1 MSIRPFIG
9 QTAKNQRPGRKQSD
23 RCPGCRL
30 IADWCMCSL
39 IPSLDTRTRL
49 CLIVQARESR
59 KPTNTGLLAA
69 QCLRNS
75 EVHVRGEEGQALD
88 YPAMLDPACENIFLF
103 PAPDAEPITSVIDG
117 PSDRP
122 VKLFVADG
130 NWGQAIRIHRRFQQS
145 CPVRSVMIPPGA
157 PTRYRIRRE
166 HGRAEG
172 LATMEAIARA
182 FGLLEGPHIEDALT
196 GVFLTMVE
204 QTLRSRGISPS

>member
-1 MSIRPFIG
+1 
-9 QTAKNQRPGRKQSD
+9 
-23 RCPGCRL
+23 
-30 IADWCMCSL
+30 MCDL
-39 IPSLDTRTRL
+39 IPSLVTRTRL

-69 QCLRNS
+69 QCLSNS
-75 EVHVRGEEGQALD
+75 EVHVRGEEGSTLD

-103 PAPDAEPITSVIDG
+103 PGPDAEPIANLAAG

-130 NWGQAIRIHRRFQQS
+130 NWGQAIRIHRRFQRS
-145 CPVRSVMIPPGA
+145 CPVRSVVIPPGA

-166 HGRAEG
+166 HGRPEG

-182 FGLLEGPHIEDALT
+182 FGVLEGPHIEDALNE
-196 GVFLTMVE
+196 VFLAMVDR
-204 QTLRSRGISPS
+204 TLRSRGVAPSL